1 MPSFMDTSVRNFTKN
16 LSKKEIY
23 KVFGKTMGL
32 LESEEQKEIN
42 NTKTKELDNLSLLI
56 ADEDDSKELTL
67 KKELT
72 KIQRNNAETFKN

>member
-1 MPSFMDTSVRNFTKN
+1 MPSFMDISVRNFTKN

-23 KVFGKTMGL
+23 KVFGKIMGL

-72 KIQRNNAETFKN
+72 KIQ